1 MKNKIVTLLCI
12 LTILITTCIAAA
24 NSDGSQTISDTE
36 PEITNLINGNAVDD
50 IDGEDVGVLHEDIK
64 LVPTVKTDGT
74 GAMAK
79 VFQVRNDGYEAVY
92 VRTIFA
98 FEAGAL
104 GWEDIHTGFNYSDG
118 WTYSGCSEII
128 IGGHKY
134 YMVVAIYETVL
145 KSGEVTKNNL
155 KSIGFYNNAEVT
167 NDKISSLGS
176 DFEIRIVSQATFD
189 SDIFDANPITADNH
203 PWVNNN

>member
-64 LVPTVKTDGT
+64 LVPTVKADGT

-79 VFQVRNDGYEAVY
+79 AIQVRNDGYEAVY

-104 GWEDIHTGFNYSDG
+104 GWEDIHTGFNYG
-118 WTYSGCSEII
+118 NEWEYSGCIDII
-128 IGGHKY
+128 IDGHKY
-134 YMVVAIYETVL
+134 YMVTVTYKNALNNDEITACSL
-145 KSGEVTKNNL
+145 KDIGYKYWVT
-155 KSIGFYNNAEVT
+155 SEQIA
-167 NDKISSLGS
+167 SLGE
-176 DFEIRIVSQATFD
+176 DFEIRIVSQATLDKINFD
-189 SDIFDANPITADNH
+189 NNSITADNH
-203 PWVNNN
+203 PWINSN